1 LRQNAGVFQYRI
13 AEVGSSDFTTWLQL
27 RTDLYLE
34 TGLITPDELDSTGFY
49 LDPYEDHSVHVLASD
64 DHGVDIG
71 CTRLIDGSDGAPL
84 QVTDL
89 FGITPLSRPSEA
101 SGTAVVA
108 AYRKSWVSLGLYRAL
123 FEIALDRRH
132 EHRYAILE
140 PRYLASLRAL
150 GYPYEVVSEPM
161 DVFGFPN
168 VACVYPLADVLASM
182 QKADGPSASVIYRYF
197 ARPFGWTLTEQD
209 LLEPAP

>member
-1 LRQNAGVFQYRI
+1 VFRYRI
-13 AEVGSSDFTTWLQL
+13 AEVGSSDFATWLQL

-34 TGLITPDELDSTGFY
+34 TGLITPDELDPAGLFV
-49 LDPYEDHSVHVLASD
+49 DAYERHSVHVLASD

-84 QVTDL
+84 QVTDM

-108 AYRKSWVSLGLYRAL
+108 SYRKSWVSLGLYRAL
-123 FEIALDRRH
+123 FEIAVDRGH

-150 GYPYEVVSEPM
+150 GYPYEVVGEPM
-161 DVFGFPN
+161 DVFGYPN
-168 VACVYPLADVLASM
+168 IAGVYPLADLLASM
-182 QKADGPSASVIYRYF
+182 QKAEGPSASVIYHYF
-197 ARPFGWTLTEQD
+197 ARPFGWTLTEKD
-209 LLEPAP
+209 LLEAAP